1 MNSLNSLQTTCP
13 HDLRADSQ
21 DTKLFINDY
30 NLESDWDNN
39 MKLKSLIEWIKRWEA
54 DGVTKIDGIG
64 TQMHISCYVDHG
76 DRFLNEFVE
85 FTSNNL
91 SP

>member
-1 MNSLNSLQTTCP
+1 MIF
-13 HDLRADSQ
+13 RADSQ

-54 DGVTKIDGIG
+54 DANGKDVQTADVTEEQHKAMAQLY
-64 TQMHISCYVDHG
+64 TYVIQKYY
-76 DRFLNEFVE
+76 EIIPAA
-85 FTSNNL
+85 TKK
-91 SP
+91 